1 MGYMMFGFVQAL
13 KSTRFTPKQ
22 NVLTQRFYITSTPA
36 KNKVGAVESVFV
48 MAFISIAVLGPAGW
62 ILSNSCDSHRKRP

>member
-1 MGYMMFGFVQAL
+1 MMFGFVRAL
-13 KSTRFTPKQ
+13 KCTRYTPKQ
-22 NVLTQRFYITSTPA
+22 NVLTQRFYINSKSA
-36 KNKVGAVESVFV
+36 KSGVGAVESVFV